1 MRYISDDGKVFNT
14 ETECI
19 DYESEIKRK
28 QEEERCKMEAEIAK
42 RNELNK
48 IQKDRYNT
56 IQKHKK
62 ELIKEIR
69 DYQKDYNS
77 DFSSKLLYQL
87 LYELFCN

>member
-19 DYESEIKRK
+19 DYESEITRK
-28 QEEERCKMEAEIAK
+28 QEERCKMEAEIAK

-77 DFSSKLLYQL
+77 DFSSKLLY
-87 LYELFCN
+87 ELFSN